1 VSVIRRRATHNGLH
15 AFFCKKEKN
24 IIFVLKNQNNMQVIT
39 AKELRANQKKYFD
52 LAENETIFV
61 VRRKASPIMISVVS
75 EECLSKIDLLS
86 IKKGLED
93 IKEGRTVKINDIHKI
108 WDDIL

>member
-52 LAENETIFV
+52 LAENETIFESV
-61 VRRKASPIMISVVS
+61 QLITSRTLLCYCSVVITS
-75 EECLSKIDLLS
+75 LPI
-86 IKKGLED
+86 
-93 IKEGRTVKINDIHKI
+93 
-108 WDDIL
+108 

>member
-1 VSVIRRRATHNGLH
+1 
-15 AFFCKKEKN
+15 
-24 IIFVLKNQNNMQVIT
+24 MQVIT

-61 VRRKASPIMISVVS
+61 VRRKARPIMISVAT
-75 EECLSKIDLLS
+75 EEEENLTRSDLLS
-86 IKKGLED
+86 IKKGLEN

-108 WDDIL
+108 WDNIL